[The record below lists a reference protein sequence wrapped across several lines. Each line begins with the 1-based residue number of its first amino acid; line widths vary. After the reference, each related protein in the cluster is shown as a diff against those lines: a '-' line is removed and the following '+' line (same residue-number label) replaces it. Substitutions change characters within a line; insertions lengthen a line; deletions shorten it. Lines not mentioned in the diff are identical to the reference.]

1 MQKGGWN
8 LMDFCLLHRMNTD
21 QRSSW
26 MEVAKQQEAT
36 EMQRSVGAELSIKF
50 LNLRLKLGK

>member
-1 MQKGGWN
+1 